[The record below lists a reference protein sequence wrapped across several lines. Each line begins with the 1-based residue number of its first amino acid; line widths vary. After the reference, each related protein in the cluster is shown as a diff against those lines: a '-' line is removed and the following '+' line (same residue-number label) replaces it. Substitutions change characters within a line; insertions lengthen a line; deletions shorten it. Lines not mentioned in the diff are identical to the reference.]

1 MLRELFVR
9 DVRNTSSRYFFLG
22 QGCRGDHFVR
32 ATTVA
37 THGLE
42 ENEDF
47 GGDADEWLC
56 PEVVFRVAEEF
67 NECHQC
73 APWMWSMH
81 KETLKKDSRHDLSK
95 AIDLDLVEEVKHQR
109 TEPVG
114 VGVGVAQVQHHGTQ
128 KVVLT

>member
-1 MLRELFVR
+1 MELRLVKIVEGIPGKEGDVLFHEFGPY
-9 DVRNTSSRYFFLG
+9 SYFLLLLFGPLISI
-22 QGCRGDHFVR
+22 FVIVKK
-32 ATTVA
+32 A
-37 THGLE
+37 
-42 ENEDF
+42 
-47 GGDADEWLC
+47 
-56 PEVVFRVAEEF
+56 PAE
-67 NECHQC
+67 
-73 APWMWSMH
+73 AAALKAAAAA